1 MVVST
6 DVNEV
11 ASMRV
16 PALLSSARL
25 GRQWSVERARSY
37 GASETTLHVVELLTS
52 EVVTNAV
59 KYGHVTRTIDLDMEC
74 TLHALTVSVSDDNP
88 DPPVL
93 LEPGVGQV
101 GGQGMRVVER
111 LARSWGWLP
120 TRRGKSVWFTVPL
133 T

>member
-1 MVVST
+1 MVTT

-25 GRQWSVERARSY
+25 GRQWSVRRARSY
-37 GASETTLHVVELLTS
+37 GASDATLHVVELLTS
-52 EVVTNAV
+52 EIVTNAV
-59 KYGHVTRTIDLDMEC
+59 KYGRVTHAIDLDMEC
-74 TLHALTVSVSDDNP
+74 GLHALTVSVTDDNP
-88 DPPVL
+88 SPPLVL
-93 LEPGVGQV
+93 APGSGRA
-101 GGQGMRVVER
+101 GGQGMHVVER

-120 TRRGKSVWFTVPL
+120 TRRGKRVWFTVPL